1 MPSFKQRLMAKEN
14 QMDKGISIMETVSE
28 YYDVSIKAIKGK
40 NRSRKNVLARHVAIY
55 LMRQNTRLTCK
66 QIGEILGDRDHSTV
80 LHGVKMVNNY
90 MTHPY
95 DDTIKKDVFNLNI
108 LI

>member
-1 MPSFKQRLMAKEN
+1 MAKAN
-14 QMDKGISIMETVSE
+14 QEEKGISIMETVTE
-28 YYDVSIKAIKGK
+28 YYGVSIKAIKSK

-55 LMRQNTRLTCK
+55 LMRQNTKLTLN
-66 QIGEILGDRDHSTV
+66 QIGEILGDRDHTTV
-80 LHGVKMVNNY
+80 IHAVKMINNY
-90 MTHPY
+90 ITHPY